1 MHIADILAAKGTDVA
16 TIARDASVSDAVA
29 GLSQR
34 SIGALVVSGDGRVI
48 DGIVSERDIV
58 RRLDRLG
65 SELLSASVASIMSS
79 PVHTCAPDD
88 TPESVMATMTNRR
101 IRHVPVV
108 RDGVLCGLVSIGD
121 VVKSR
126 IEALEADH
134 KVLVEYITAR

>member
-1 MHIADILAAKGTDVA
+1 MHIVDILATKGSSVA
-16 TIARDASVSDAVA
+16 TISRTATVGDAVRDLA
-29 GLSQR
+29 AR
-34 SIGALVVSGDGRVI
+34 SIGALVVSEDGARI

-58 RRLDRLG
+58 RRLDRAG
-65 SELLSASVASIMSS
+65 GELLASPVASIMST

-88 TPESVMATMTNRR
+88 TPEAVMETMTNRR
-101 IRHVPVV
+101 VRHVPVV
-108 RDGVLCGLVSIGD
+108 RDGRLCGLVSIGD